1 VNYTGPL
8 WELHPV
14 EVVARTPPPTTAQ
27 APLAGTPEQAVFD
40 AYNAAH
46 PGNAVSVA
54 QMQQFLQ
61 SRDLAL
67 VVIRNATSRDRAD
80 QQQPYNLMV
89 PPGAPNAVETISDQ
103 LNYSGPPLYC
113 IDRMQFFEADQV
125 RGFNTKE
132 ALPKPVPGRRP
143 VARPLGDT
151 NALLNNMPGDAAT
164 AGTQFIAADGSVA
177 LFVPAERPM
186 VWQSLAPA
194 QACGSSPNPPNS
206 PVVRERYWIEFQRG
220 EIRACNSCHGVNQHN
235 QAGQTAPA
243 NAPQALADLLAWW
256 KLHGDSIFVDTFEP

>member
-1 VNYTGPL
+1 VP
-8 WELHPV
+8 
-14 EVVARTPPPTTAQ
+14 TP
-27 APLAGTPEQAVFD
+27 
-40 AYNAAH
+40 
-46 PGNAVSVA
+46 
-54 QMQQFLQ
+54 
-61 SRDLAL
+61 AL
-67 VVIRNATSRDRAD
+67 V
-80 QQQPYNLMV
+80 
-89 PPGAPNAVETISDQ
+89 APIEFTMKLSDYAALGGHMDYVKPLSEVQGGDDVRQ
-103 LNYSGPPLYC
+103 LPW
-113 IDRMQFFEADQV
+113 Q
-125 RGFNTKE
+125 
-132 ALPKPVPGRRP
+132 KPVPGRRP

-256 KLHGDSIFVDTFEP
+256 KLHGDSIFVDTFGP